1 MADAG
6 SMFVRL
12 GLKGQQFFTGMN
24 KAQKE
29 TKKTGKDIDK
39 LGASMKRM
47 RSIAMTAFSG
57 WAIYR
62 VTKQIV
68 QLGAAFEQN
77 MAVVGAVTR
86 STAKE
91 FEDLTAI
98 ARKMGE
104 QTEWS
109 ANQAAQG
116 LKFLGMAGFGAQ
128 KSIAA
133 LPGVLDLATAGSLDL
148 GRAADIATNALT
160 GMGLNVLELG
170 RVNDVFVGT
179 ITRSNVNME
188 MMAESFKYA
197 APLAKAYGV
206 DVERLSSMIGILG
219 NAGVQGSMAGT
230 QLAFAFQ
237 RVDKVWKELG
247 VDGTGKDLIDAL
259 KAIKDAGWD
268 NAKVMQVFGMRA
280 GRAALILKDL
290 TAEVDNL
297 DIALRNSK
305 GEAKALADEMRA
317 TLGGQWKEFKS
328 VVESIALD
336 TFGLFADQLKTLVSF
351 SVSQLRLMQK
361 EWKAIASLIAGPQ
374 TQEGAFKK
382 TLEDINKELELT
394 KKNLGIIDKSLL
406 FRKEHPILSKLGLV
420 QKSTIST
427 EDLQKFGKE
436 DKNRIKELEKQ
447 LAKYTLDIDAEK
459 VSGVYNPKNVDI
471 NKKRLAEIEEIAK
484 ANKLAA
490 KDELEAIGAPYRAAQ
505 EVLEFNRSRVDEEI
519 KLEKKALDEKTKLNN
534 DYLQGI
540 VDTHKDVQDNV
551 RKDAIESI
559 EQESA
564 ARDKALA
571 DNLKRQKEHD
581 EKLKK
586 IHADY
591 LKAIESKTS
600 DMIYDMFTGQIR
612 GFEDVI
618 DQMKDMFFKM
628 LADMAAKAIAKPI
641 LMPIM
646 STISESLLGP
656 LKDSLLTP
664 LLSGILDPI
673 KNIGKDIAGSITDSL
688 IGSKIGEIL
697 GVGAGAAGGG
707 LMGAL
712 GGALGAIA
720 PLAAPAMAVYAFS
733 QGKDQYNDWTREHL
747 GQTYGDITSFTQ
759 SLLMLDWDDM
769 QNMLQDTATYASQPS
784 QNIGFG
790 ARGLQAPNIDL
801 GKSEY
806 NKYAQGKVNENINYL
821 NSSLESFLNAMP
833 QELADNLLTQM
844 QENFNVE
851 IGGSNARWRVSDNGT
866 GWAEVSN
873 VYHLINERLR
883 AEYTKEMGGQT
894 LEGMGVM
901 TGLDKPLGGTDLM
914 TQYESLKGFD
924 IMGEHR
930 REIQTF
936 IADLNEFQDAFDPL
950 AGIFGD
956 AAEETTALAMAFDI
970 VLSQFADFETQL
982 IDMGANL
989 EGVGFAEKRADA
1001 LREVMD
1007 AGVSGFRDAWNNFVN
1022 DVNFSDLAPVQ
1033 SAEMFEN
1040 RFNELFNQAEAGD
1053 FGAYQELLNFT
1064 QNDLLPFAQ
1073 QFGGYQET
1081 FDRLMGSE
1089 GILSTMEVDLGVVS
1103 DNIGEQLADVLGE
1116 YLTERDNEMHI
1127 TVQIGQQDFDDAVIT
1142 TITGNPDAGTA
1153 IEDIIG

>member
-1 MADAG
+1 
-6 SMFVRL
+6 
-12 GLKGQQFFTGMN
+12 
-24 KAQKE
+24 
-29 TKKTGKDIDK
+29 
-39 LGASMKRM
+39 
-47 RSIAMTAFSG
+47 
-57 WAIYR
+57 
-62 VTKQIV
+62 
-68 QLGAAFEQN
+68 
-77 MAVVGAVTR
+77 
-86 STAKE
+86 
-91 FEDLTAI
+91 
-98 ARKMGE
+98 
-104 QTEWS
+104 
-109 ANQAAQG
+109 
-116 LKFLGMAGFGAQ
+116 
-128 KSIAA
+128 
-133 LPGVLDLATAGSLDL
+133 
-148 GRAADIATNALT
+148 
-160 GMGLNVLELG
+160 
-170 RVNDVFVGT
+170 
-179 ITRSNVNME
+179 
-188 MMAESFKYA
+188 
-197 APLAKAYGV
+197 
-206 DVERLSSMIGILG
+206 
-219 NAGVQGSMAGT
+219 
-230 QLAFAFQ
+230 
-237 RVDKVWKELG
+237 
-247 VDGTGKDLIDAL
+247 
-259 KAIKDAGWD
+259 
-268 NAKVMQVFGMRA
+268 
-280 GRAALILKDL
+280 
-290 TAEVDNL
+290 
-297 DIALRNSK
+297 
-305 GEAKALADEMRA
+305 
-317 TLGGQWKEFKS
+317 
-328 VVESIALD
+328 
-336 TFGLFADQLKTLVSF
+336 
-351 SVSQLRLMQK
+351 
-361 EWKAIASLIAGPQ
+361 
-374 TQEGAFKK
+374 
-382 TLEDINKELELT
+382 
-394 KKNLGIIDKSLL
+394 
-406 FRKEHPILSKLGLV
+406 
-420 QKSTIST
+420 
-427 EDLQKFGKE
+427 
-436 DKNRIKELEKQ
+436 
-447 LAKYTLDIDAEK
+447 
-459 VSGVYNPKNVDI
+459 
-471 NKKRLAEIEEIAK
+471 
-484 ANKLAA
+484 
-490 KDELEAIGAPYRAAQ
+490 
-505 EVLEFNRSRVDEEI
+505 
-519 KLEKKALDEKTKLNN
+519 
-534 DYLQGI
+534 
-540 VDTHKDVQDNV
+540 
-551 RKDAIESI
+551 
-559 EQESA
+559 
-564 ARDKALA
+564 
-571 DNLKRQKEHD
+571 
-581 EKLKK
+581 
-586 IHADY
+586 
-591 LKAIESKTS
+591 
-600 DMIYDMFTGQIR
+600 
-612 GFEDVI
+612 
-618 DQMKDMFFKM
+618 
-628 LADMAAKAIAKPI
+628 
-641 LMPIM
+641 
-646 STISESLLGP
+646 
-656 LKDSLLTP
+656 
-664 LLSGILDPI
+664 
-673 KNIGKDIAGSITDSL
+673 
-688 IGSKIGEIL
+688 
-697 GVGAGAAGGG
+697 
-707 LMGAL
+707 
-712 GGALGAIA
+712 
-720 PLAAPAMAVYAFS
+720 MAVYAFS

-790 ARGLQAPNIDL
+790 ARGLQAPDVKL

-806 NKYAQGKVNENINYL
+806 NKYAQSKVNENINNL

-873 VYHLINERLR
+873 VYHLINERLS

-956 AAEETTALAMAFDI
+956 AVEETTALAMAFDI

-1001 LREVMD
+1001 LREVID